1 MTQTISATN
10 KGDIYEI
17 ARKATH
23 EAMRNCRVSDGTRL
37 YYIMVGAITEAL
49 AAQRERDAGVFRAI
63 ELTIDGLNTRAF
75 QQKPETQAALDRIKA
90 HCREAIRQQ
99 DKGEPG

>member
-1 MTQTISATN
+1 MTPATR
-10 KGDIYEI
+10 
-17 ARKATH
+17 ARKVADAVYPH
-23 EAMRNCRVSDGTRL
+23 GYLADWIKAIEA
-37 YYIMVGAITEAL
+37 AITEAL

-63 ELTIDGLNTRAF
+63 ELTVDGLNTRAF